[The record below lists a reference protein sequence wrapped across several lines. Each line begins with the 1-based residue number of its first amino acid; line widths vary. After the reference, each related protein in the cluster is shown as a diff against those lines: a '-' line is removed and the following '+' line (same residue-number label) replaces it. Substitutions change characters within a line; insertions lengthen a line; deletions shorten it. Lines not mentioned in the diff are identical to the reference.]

1 MFLNW
6 VVGLYWFTGAI
17 YGDVCKPG
25 NVYTQYDP
33 TDGEHHLIDQHE
45 CGVGVAKARTMVF
58 VALCGTEILRAYT
71 LRNRSSHMFKDFF
84 RNPAL
89 LVGSTIA
96 IGLVLIFVFT
106 GANDVFGLTGELEGF
121 GWALCLS
128 SIAACTILDEIVK
141 FLIIRFGP
149 KEKHV

>member
-1 MFLNW
+1 M
-6 VVGLYWFTGAI
+6 GLYWFTGSVS
-17 YGDVCKPG
+17 GDVCSSDKIYG
-25 NVYTQYDP
+25 QYDP
-33 TDGEHHLIDQHE
+33 TDGQHYPIDQHE
-45 CGVGVAKARTMVF
+45 CRVGVAKARTMVF

-106 GANDVFGLTGELEGF
+106 GANDVFGLSGELEGF

-128 SIAACTILDEIVK
+128 SIVACTGIDELIK
-141 FLIIRFGP
+141 FTINKFN
-149 KEKHV
+149 KQQDE